1 MPSCFAAVKTVKFLW
16 VEACKT
22 LTKQGRSLTI
32 PETPLPFLG
41 ELRYN
46 ADSAGKVPAE
56 RR

>member
-1 MPSCFAAVKTVKFLW
+1 MPSCFATVKTVKFPC

-22 LTKQGRSLTI
+22 LTKQERGLTI
-32 PETPLPFLG
+32 SETPLPFLG